1 MAGTSQMVA
10 ARPYEMARLPNS
22 FVQARGA
29 TGLGA
34 LNRVDKAALLLG
46 RVGHVL
52 EINSKAETLLQQR
65 GSPLFI
71 KAGMLRALDSASD
84 RKLHALAVTAT
95 SPRFASSPR
104 WSPLPVIV
112 ERPAGRP
119 LMVEAVYLPD
129 IIQPMAP
136 NVYGMLLVTDFDWPS
151 STRQS
156 SWATL
161 FRLTAAEIR
170 LCEAL
175 MDGKSLNEAAEALQI
190 TVGTARQRLKTV
202 LHETETRR
210 QGELILLLSK
220 T

>member
-46 RVGHVL
+46 RGGHVL
-52 EINSKAETLLQQR
+52 EINSKAETLLQQQ

-71 KAGMLRALDSASD
+71 KAGMLGTLDSASD

-129 IIQPMAP
+129 VIQPMVP
-136 NVYGMLLVTDFDWPS
+136 NAYGMLLVTDFDWPS